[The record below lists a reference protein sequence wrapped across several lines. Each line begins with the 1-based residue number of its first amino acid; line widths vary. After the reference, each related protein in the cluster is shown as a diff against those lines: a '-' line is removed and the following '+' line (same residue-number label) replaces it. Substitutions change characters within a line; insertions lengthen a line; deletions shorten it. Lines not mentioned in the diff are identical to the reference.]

1 MCRAT
6 DTPVLCDEIQSC
18 AWYDGLLSLIHISEC
33 GECLNRRHHKKSGNT
48 PVAGSRFLPICWNC
62 RGFLFAPRRGGA
74 NRHNSLRRIEFLY
87 RISVRGRR
95 RKKCKSFGILRKL
108 AVCPANA
115 QTIKNR
121 RQSRG
126 FYIFLWESQCVLEK
140 MCIRD
145 RAYAVTEDASAVKTY
160 SPSKIRESV

>member
-1 MCRAT
+1 M
-6 DTPVLCDEIQSC
+6 
-18 AWYDGLLSLIHISEC
+18 
-33 GECLNRRHHKKSGNT
+33 NRRHHKKSGNP

-62 RGFLFAPRRGGA
+62 RGFLFAPRCGGA

-95 RKKCKSFGILRKL
+95 RKKRESFGILRKL

-121 RQSRG
+121 RQSRE
-126 FYIFLWESQCVLEK
+126 FYIFLWESQCVLELSLIHIFLMLSSACMRHCTNWRMRLPMK
-140 MCIRD
+140 KAVISND
-145 RAYAVTEDASAVKTY
+145 RTNPVSERTAAKRVEQ
-160 SPSKIRESV
+160 